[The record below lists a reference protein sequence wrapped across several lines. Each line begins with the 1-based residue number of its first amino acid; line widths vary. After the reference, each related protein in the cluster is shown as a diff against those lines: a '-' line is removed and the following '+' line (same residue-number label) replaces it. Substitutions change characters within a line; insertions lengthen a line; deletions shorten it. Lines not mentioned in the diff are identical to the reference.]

1 MIKITVVL
9 MICAFMTVNCSNPP
23 IIEPELSSDMES
35 FVSNDSIPAI
45 HLESEILDD
54 ANVKPDY
61 DKKIRVLEY
70 RTRYLDSVYFELA
83 GQFKSLE
90 KELNDIKSPASKY
103 ASGFSGLNNSEPIN
117 DEEYR
122 ARYID
127 ALANYQNGIYD
138 VATKE
143 FSQLIAIDQQH
154 ELSDN
159 CQYWIGEIYYDQ
171 KEFMKALSS
180 FQQVLAFPGANKS
193 DHAQFKIGL
202 CYINLGDTDKAVD
215 AFKLHMINYPSSDQY
230 NSSKKYVEKY

>member
-1 MIKITVVL
+1 MCIL
-9 MICAFMTVNCSNPP
+9 LTVNCSNPP
-23 IIEPELSSDMES
+23 TVEPELNSDMDS
-35 FVSNDSIPAI
+35 YVSNDSIPAI
-45 HLESEILDD
+45 HPESGIMGD
-54 ANVKPDY
+54 ANFEPDY

-70 RTRYLDSVYFELA
+70 RTRYLDSVYFELST
-83 GQFKSLE
+83 QFNSLE
-90 KELNDIKSPASKY
+90 QELRNLKSSTINNAK
-103 ASGFSGLNNSEPIN
+103 GFTGKITNKRIN

-127 ALANYQNGIYD
+127 ALANYQNGKYN
-138 VATKE
+138 VATEE
-143 FSQLIAIDQQH
+143 FNQLIAIDQHH

-171 KEFMKALSS
+171 KEFRKALTS
-180 FQQVLAFPGANKS
+180 FQQVLTYHGANKS

-215 AFKLHMINYPSSDQY
+215 AFKLHMINYPTSDQY